1 MFRASKRMKK
11 KVTKPKEALKDIQ
24 DLEEFQAAYGPEFE
38 RITKMPAFRAGLQLL
53 NVRALDEITSLSNE
67 DIDKYGLLIL
77 ANLVGMLKHE
87 NNIFNLHKEQTFK
100 LPTGDDEVEYVSP
113 EQEAELQRMKE
124 RFSEETRKQRYG

>member
-1 MFRASKRMKK
+1 MKK

-67 DIDKYGLLIL
+67 DIDKYGTMIL

-87 NNIFNLHKEQTFK
+87 NNIFNLHKEKTFK
-100 LPTGDDEVEYVSP
+100 LPSGDDEVEYVSP
-113 EQEAELQRMKE
+113 EQEAELQRMRE
-124 RFSEETRKQRYG
+124 RFSEETRQKRYG